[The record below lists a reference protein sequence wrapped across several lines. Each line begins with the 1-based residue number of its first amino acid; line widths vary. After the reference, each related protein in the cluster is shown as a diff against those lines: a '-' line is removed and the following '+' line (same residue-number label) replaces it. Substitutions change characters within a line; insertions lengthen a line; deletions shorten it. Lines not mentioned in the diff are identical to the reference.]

1 MYFISIRQQR
11 PRQGRS
17 ATKQTIYIFEMAN
30 MKIKSGAVRSDTY
43 ERLKE
48 AIIIGEYAPGELIQ
62 ISECARDLGVSRTPV
77 REALSILERDF
88 LVDLLDG
95 RGAIIRPINSDE
107 VRNINQLREIIDGLA
122 ARLSAKRMPKSL
134 ILDFRAKFE
143 PMLDA
148 PEMAETEI
156 HSQLSHNLHK
166 AISDNCGNW
175 VVQAQ
180 WQHLNI
186 AFSRIKRKGWQ
197 IWRDS
202 DEKREIS
209 LRRLN
214 EHLEILEALENRDS
228 ERAEIA
234 ARTHIVRATEDAL
247 KYMSG
252 PYQ

>member
-1 MYFISIRQQR
+1 
-11 PRQGRS
+11 
-17 ATKQTIYIFEMAN
+17 
-30 MKIKSGAVRSDTY
+30 MKGKSGAVRSDTY

-48 AIIIGEYAPGELIQ
+48 AIIMGEYAPGQLIQ
-62 ISECARDLGVSRTPV
+62 ISEFARDLGVSRTPV

-122 ARLSAKRMPKSL
+122 ARLSAKRMPKAL
-134 ILDFRAKFE
+134 ILYFRAKFE
-143 PMLDA
+143 PMLDN
-148 PEMAETEI
+148 PELAETEL
-156 HSQLSHNLHK
+156 HSQLSHSLHK

-202 DEKREIS
+202 DERRDIAV
-209 LRRLN
+209 RRLH
-214 EHLEILEALENRDS
+214 EHLEIIDALENRDS
-228 ERAEIA
+228 ERAEQA
-234 ARTHIVRATEDAL
+234 ARLHIAKATEDAL
-247 KYMSG
+247 KYLTG
-252 PYQ
+252 APQ